1 MNYHTSLQ
9 GEVGRNGAQ
18 GPQGETGAMGSP
30 GLPGVSGEPGLPGLR
45 GEKVKLFKTM
55 QFVSLNEFF
64 NLYKLK
70 DSGAILQKSFSY
82 RVRKERREWVSKVKM
97 EKMGQKDPRDLL
109 VHQDLQDNLS
119 ALSIQGQGAEK

>member
-1 MNYHTSLQ
+1 MNYHTSSQ

-45 GEKVKLFKTM
+45 GEKVKLFETM

-64 NLYKLK
+64 NLYK
-70 DSGAILQKSFSY
+70 
-82 RVRKERREWVSKVKM
+82 
-97 EKMGQKDPRDLL
+97 
-109 VHQDLQDNLS
+109 
-119 ALSIQGQGAEK
+119 